1 MFEKV
6 RDHVRV
12 FCVRGV
18 QRLDVRQHD
27 EAEVAEPLRLIL
39 VMGSTGNQVLLD
51 LPRGPKHSL
60 RVYDF
65 QLRDNVRGLRRE
77 AAARR
82 PYSFERGHDLLVCFR
97 VERVVVVRF

>member
-1 MFEKV
+1 MAYALFNTLLELNAPSIL
-6 RDHVRV
+6 
-12 FCVRGV
+12 C
-18 QRLDVRQHD
+18 DVNQ
-27 EAEVAEPLRLIL
+27 ICF
-39 VMGSTGNQVLLD
+39 QVLLD

-60 RVYDF
+60 RVYDL